1 MLLIGAFLGR
11 EVEISVLGSY
21 ITAPTSEKKPGIRKN
36 SLKISDLV
44 GIFVKAR
51 DTMQDSM

>member
-44 GIFVKAR
+44 GISVKAC